1 MASPLIAQQAQLA
14 SSVQPSMS
22 GLRELTNLND
32 ITRVLHEMLARE
44 RGVNAELEGLITKR
58 GTLEA
63 GLITLRSSTAE
74 VRWLR
79 AGTSDRMNGST
90 GNFTGQHAVHAIC
103 SGAHTDAGGC
113 ARGCGVTGSG
123 RGVHIAAIRA
133 REQHSAR
140 ARLRAVACA

>member
-1 MASPLIAQQAQLA
+1 MAAPLMAQQAQLA
-14 SSVQPSMS
+14 SSAQPSMS

-63 GLITLRSSTAE
+63 GLVTLRSSTAE
-74 VRWLR
+74 VRSLR
-79 AGTSDRMNGST
+79 AGTSEHLDGGIRQYHWS
-90 GNFTGQHAVHAIC
+90 AKHAIC
-103 SGAHTDAGGC
+103 FGTYTDAGGRAC
-113 ARGCGVTGSG
+113 GCGVAGRG
-123 RGVHIAAIRA
+123 RGVHVAAVGA

-140 ARLRAVACA
+140 ARLRAVARS